1 MKNPLIVRPTGLKGN
16 EKINRMVEL
25 MGNTSL
31 NEDIKNSAIELT
43 KMGPDGKVYGIVR
56 EGHEYYI
63 KVTNKKSNLI
73 NEDFNYIGGLGNKK
87 SEAYPTYAKAI
98 KKLNLKFISL
108 NEAHDKS
115 DKYNVFED
123 DNLLTE
129 SIAVYHEGGNGF
141 SNEGNLE
148 GNEPLLE
155 EEVALTELEETI
167 DGMING
173 SEEVPPYEGP
183 ENYMDNQVTEG
194 DDKNNPWA
202 ICTESVGR
210 EDKEKFEKCVMDVKK
225 QNNIK
230 ESKKGFSIATA
241 LEKMDSIIGEDITD
255 KLSDILGSLTES
267 EKEVLLNT
275 LKKKV

>member
-108 NEAHDKS
+108 NEAYDKS

-148 GNEPLLE
+148 GNVSLFE
-155 EEVALTELEETI
+155 EEENISEYSKPVATAIQKCVTEGGTNKECAKKYSNGEHISDIQSVTLTELEQNI
-167 DGMING
+167 DDMLEN
-173 SEEVPPYEGP
+173 SE
-183 ENYMDNQVTEG
+183 NTMD
-194 DDKNNPWA
+194 
-202 ICTESVGR
+202 
-210 EDKEKFEKCVMDVKK
+210 
-225 QNNIK
+225 IK
-230 ESKKGFSIATA
+230 ESKKGFSIERA
-241 LEKMDSIIGEDITD
+241 LEKMDSIIGEDVTD

-275 LKKKV
+275 LKKKD